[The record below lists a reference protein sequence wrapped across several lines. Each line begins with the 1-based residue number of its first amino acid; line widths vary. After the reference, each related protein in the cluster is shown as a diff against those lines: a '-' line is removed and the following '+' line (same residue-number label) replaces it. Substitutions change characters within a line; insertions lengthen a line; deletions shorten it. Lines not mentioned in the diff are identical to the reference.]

1 MRRLRVSTWV
11 LAAIFVAALVAYI
24 LVKPSSASIIG
35 TPPQPKS
42 HTRPAAPAPGL
53 PLPGI
58 GSTGSLSPAPST
70 SQSPSASLSSSASPS
85 R

>member
-1 MRRLRVSTWV
+1 MRRLRISTWV

-35 TPPQPKS
+35 PSPHHASHARTTP
-42 HTRPAAPAPGL
+42 TPGL
-53 PLPGI
+53 PIPGA
-58 GSTGSLSPAPST
+58 GSTGSPSPTP
-70 SQSPSASLSSSASPS
+70 SSS